1 MTQTPD
7 EEEEETTT
15 NGGSTARKAWYAGHA
30 DSENAISAAFRGVP
44 GVPHGGSQS
53 VTHADISGSMDWCW
67 CGLPFDHDWPGKAD
81 GRKHPRKESPVTTPA
96 TEEQPRIER
105 RALRAY
111 HADLAD
117 IILTAVNEYG
127 VKYRLTAHS
136 VILFPPDK
144 TQPYAINARNGDR
157 QVKGARTWFARH
169 CVPLDK
175 PIKEAAKPAPS
186 TKPVDEETVKEL
198 AEMINSEEHLPK
210 DEPAKAP
217 QPAKK
222 TMAKT
227 VKKATAPP
235 AEQPAEPVPT
245 EPQPKS
251 EDDWVPYWTG
261 KSKNERKQ
269 HPYALTNGTQVKC
282 PEHGWIGL
290 PTGLGGHTRT
300 HHTDTTTLWG
310 PDAKKKAIETFHT
323 GRLGQKVEEA
333 IGLLQEAIGVE
344 PQKVDTAAKDAEIAT
359 LGKQN
364 GDLKMENAVLKQ
376 EVEDL
381 KTRITDMET
390 KAALAREALGL

>member
-1 MTQTPD
+1 
-7 EEEEETTT
+7 
-15 NGGSTARKAWYAGHA
+15 
-30 DSENAISAAFRGVP
+30 
-44 GVPHGGSQS
+44 
-53 VTHADISGSMDWCW
+53 MDWCW

-157 QVKGARTWFARH
+157 QVRGARTWFARH

-186 TKPVDEETVKEL
+186 TKPVDEEAVKEL

-210 DEPAKAP
+210 DEPAQAP

-227 VKKATAPP
+227 KKAVAPP
-235 AEQPAEPVPT
+235 AEQPAEPAAT
-245 EPQPKS
+245 EPVSQG
-251 EDDWVPYWTG
+251 EDDWVPYYVG
-261 KSKNERKQ
+261 KSKGTRKQ
-269 HPYALTNGTQVKC
+269 HPFYVVNSAGQVKC
-282 PEHGWIGL
+282 TKCEGQPVIG
-290 PTGLGGHTRT
+290 TGRSAGGHTRT

-323 GRLGQKVEEA
+323 GKLGQKVEEA

-344 PQKVDTAAKDAEIAT
+344 PQQVDTSAKDAEIAT

-364 GDLKMENAVLKQ
+364 GDLKMEVAVLKQ
-376 EVEDL
+376 QVEDL
-381 KTRITDMET
+381 TTKITDMET